1 MSDPGV
7 SLPFLCQHEEGMVFI
22 KGFCGICFRDIKMGK
37 LKMVRK
43 EDERFGEEDFPD
55 DPAVETLPF
64 NAGYMGSIPGQ
75 EARIPHASRPKK
87 KKKNPRI

>member
-1 MSDPGV
+1 M
-7 SLPFLCQHEEGMVFI
+7 SLPFLCQHKEGMVFI
-22 KGFCGICFRDIKMGK
+22 KGFRGIRFRDKKMGK

-43 EDERFGEEDFPD
+43 KDKRFGEDDFSD

-87 KKKNPRI
+87 KSPEYKQQKQY

>member
-1 MSDPGV
+1 
-7 SLPFLCQHEEGMVFI
+7 MVFI

-75 EARIPHASRPKK
+75 VMKILKFYGATKPVHHSERSCMTQVLQERLFIV
-87 KKKNPRI
+87 I

>member
-1 MSDPGV
+1 
-7 SLPFLCQHEEGMVFI
+7 MVFL
-22 KGFCGICFRDIKMGK
+22 KGFCGIRVRDKKMGK

-43 EDERFGEEDFPD
+43 KDKRFGEEDFSD

-64 NAGYMGSIPGQ
+64 NAVYMGSIPGQ

-87 KKKNPRI
+87 KKKKTQNINKISNI